1 MVSVS
6 MSESR
11 SITARR
17 SSGAPLRKALLTAQ
31 ALALGATLGVGGL
44 ALGPAVAAAQ
54 EATPVAGAC
63 VPPTAGMTSGT
74 GAAASPVA
82 ETAELA
88 ATPASDE
95 IAARAA
101 AAVDNFVAC
110 WNSGDLGATLAL
122 VTPNLLQGSFGL
134 ADAQAAEA
142 ALPELGLG
150 DLTLLETGK
159 VVTYDDGRA
168 SVELAYQRGDFQH
181 VDARW
186 FMVERDGEL
195 LIDQEEFL
203 VPRPEGDQAVVG
215 YTIADDATPVAFDQ
229 FTEVGPSPVLVLS
242 GINNGAERHVVRLV
256 MLGAVAGAAT
266 PVAGEET
273 AATVPAELVGEGT
286 TVGLIALAPGA
297 REDLALVG
305 LPEGSYALVDDAVE
319 GSAAALTIAAQPE
332 A

>member
-1 MVSVS
+1 L
-6 MSESR
+6 R
-11 SITARR
+11 APRR
-17 SSGAPLRKALLTAQ
+17 RRR
-31 ALALGATLGVGGL
+31 GGRR
-44 ALGPAVAAAQ
+44 GRGHPCRRC
-54 EATPVAGAC
+54 G
-63 VPPTAGMTSGT
+63 
-74 GAAASPVA
+74 
-82 ETAELA
+82 ELA

-142 ALPELGLG
+142 ALPELDLG
-150 DLTLLETGK
+150 ALTLLETGE
-159 VVTYDDGRA
+159 VATYDDGRA
-168 SVELAYQRGDFQH
+168 AIEVSYQRGDYQH

-203 VPRPEGDQAVVG
+203 LPRPEGDQAVVG